1 MLECSPSHPHAP
13 NPLPSLPEI
22 ASSSH
27 ETEYPRSKPLSFCL
41 PALSFVPKEA
51 ESMFLF
57 SLVVDS
63 QKLTSLLSFSRS
75 SAPFSPGNASTFGSC
90 LLTVAPASSFVVTT
104 LTWATAAPPEALQ
117 VCRRCCPL
125 VQHYLP
131 SSFCTSFC
139 ADANPANPTALGRQ
153 SVPGYETED
162 QGGHG

>member
-1 MLECSPSHPHAP
+1 MKPSASAANRFPFASP
-13 NPLPSLPEI
+13 
-22 ASSSH
+22 
-27 ETEYPRSKPLSFCL
+27 RCPLSQKRQRVCL
-41 PALSFVPKEA
+41 C
-51 ESMFLF
+51 LF

-117 VCRRCCPL
+117 VCRRCCPR

-131 SSFCTSFC
+131 SSFCTSLC